1 MKLTDNLLRQ
11 LPVPKRGKRI
21 HYDAAVK
28 GFGCRVSSTGTRAF
42 ILTYRRKSDAQQRRI
57 TIGSF
62 PDWSVAAA
70 REEARRLK
78 RKVDSGGDPLGE
90 QETVRDAPTIA
101 DLCDRFEQ
109 DYIPRKRPSTQRV
122 YKQQIA
128 ADIRPALGKTKVA
141 DLTHAKIDT
150 WHHKLSARG
159 PTHANR
165 TLAVLSRIFS
175 LAIRWGW
182 RPDNPCRGIER
193 NLEEKRFRY
202 LTIPELERLA
212 RALDKLLDQGAADA
226 VRLLLLTGARR
237 GELLAAQWADIDFDA
252 RIWTK
257 PGATTKQ
264 KTTHRVPLSDA
275 AVRVLSDMR
284 ERAALNAEYLFP
296 ARGGGHRPHINA
308 AWIELRKAAKLSD
321 IHLHD
326 LRHTYA
332 SVLASAGQSLPIIG
346 ALLGHTTPVTTARY
360 THLFDDPLR
369 DATERASDILTGR
382 PSAPVVPLTGARREG

>member
-11 LPVPKRGKRI
+11 LPVPRHNKRI
-21 HYDAAVK
+21 YYDDAVK
-28 GFGCRVSSTGTRAF
+28 GFGCRVSSTGTRTF
-42 ILTYRRKSDAQQRRI
+42 VLTYRRKSDGQQRRL

-62 PDWSVAAA
+62 SDWSVVAA
-70 REEARRLK
+70 RAQAKQIK
-78 RKVDSGGDPLGE
+78 RDIDSGGDPLGQ
-90 QETVRDAPTIA
+90 QEALRAAPIIA
-101 DLCDRFEQ
+101 DLCERFEQ

-141 DLTHAKIDT
+141 ALTHAEVDR

-165 TLAVLSRIFS
+165 SLAVLSRMCS

-212 RALDKLLDQGAADA
+212 KALDNLLDQGAADA

-237 GELLAAQWADIDFDA
+237 GELLAAHWADIDFDA

-257 PGATTKQ
+257 PAATTKQ

-275 AVRVLSDMR
+275 AVMLLADMR
-284 ERAALNAEYLFP
+284 ERAALDAEYLFP
-296 ARGGGHRPHINA
+296 ARGGGHRPHIND
-308 AWIELRKAAKLSD
+308 AWIKLREAAGIPD
-321 IHLHD
+321 VHLHD

-346 ALLGHTTPVTTARY
+346 ALLGHTTPVTTHRY
-360 THLFDDPLR
+360 AHLFDDPLR
-369 DATERASDILTGR
+369 AATQRASDILTGR
-382 PSAPVVPLTGARREG
+382 ASAPVVPLRGPRREG